1 MRRRTGLTRDAF
13 TLVELL
19 VVIGIIAVLIA
30 ILMPALNKARQQAL
44 TVKCASNLHNM
55 GIAMTMYTQ
64 QYGAYPGHASL
75 VAGTT
80 AAIWP
85 TRLRLFTNGDQGIW
99 HCPAQEAGFEWP
111 KTTGGTAG
119 AADSR
124 FGYNTGEVV
133 LSVFAA
139 VSSYGYNDWG
149 TAPPTSD
156 SREQRGL
163 GGDIKP
169 LAFAVNEVR
178 VTQVKVASD
187 MIAITDS
194 TSDNQWDWNIDP
206 LQADQWPGRVHGA
219 TKQKLPPLTPDPAGG
234 SNVLYCDGHVEWHTQ
249 KELVTMY
256 NSSGQ
261 ATAMHAKWNNNN
273 RPYPGP

>member
-1 MRRRTGLTRDAF
+1 MRRRRGF

-30 ILMPALNKARQQAL
+30 ILMPALNRARQQAL

-64 QYGAYPGHASL
+64 QYGAYPGHASV
-75 VAGTT
+75 VAGQT

-111 KTTGGTAG
+111 KTTHGTAT

-124 FGYNTGEVV
+124 FGYNPGEVV
-133 LSVFAA
+133 LGVFSA
-139 VSSYGYNDWG
+139 VSCYGYNDWG
-149 TAPPTSD
+149 TAPPTSN

-163 GGDIKP
+163 GGDIAP
-169 LAFAVNEVR
+169 LVFSVQEVR
-178 VTQVKVASD
+178 VSQVRSASD
-187 MIAITDS
+187 MIAIADS
-194 TSDNQWDWNIDP
+194 TSDNSWDWNIDP
-206 LQADQWPGRVHGA
+206 LQADQWPGRIHGGKM
-219 TKQKLPPLTPDPAGG
+219 TKLPPLTPDPVNG
-234 SNVLYCDGHVEWHTQ
+234 SNVLFCDGHVEFHSQ
-249 KELVTMY
+249 KDLVTMRFG
-256 NSSGQ
+256 SGQ
-261 ATAMHAKWNNNN
+261 PSPMASKWNNTN
-273 RPYPGP
+273 RPYP